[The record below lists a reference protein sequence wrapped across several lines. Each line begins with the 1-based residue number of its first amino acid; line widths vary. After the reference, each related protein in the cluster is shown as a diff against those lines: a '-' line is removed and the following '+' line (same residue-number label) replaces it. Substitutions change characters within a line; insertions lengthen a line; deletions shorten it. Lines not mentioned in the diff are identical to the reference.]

1 VYRLGRSGEVTVY
14 STQGEHQDEN
24 EREAYY
30 RAFLYPTELQSQ
42 TLDQLLAARDELS
55 KLVGFNSFA
64 G

>member
-1 VYRLGRSGEVTVY
+1 VYRLGRSEEVTVY

-30 RAFLYPTELQSQ
+30 RAFLYPTQLQSQ
-42 TLDQLLAARDELS
+42 TLDQLLSARDELS